1 MTAERQSEKLKE
13 RLHQWQSYAAQSPV
27 ADSACSREG
36 NGPPDARPEAVVVY
50 PHTLPSCAVS
60 DALTVQAG
68 RREASPGRSGE
79 RYEEQLAHL
88 EAALEKER
96 EYAQEMA
103 VKWGSEVLRRRS
115 EARPRQ
121 DRSLPRVRTL
131 SFKGSRFAKKPAV
144 MTPQPKQAQEI
155 VRNYLPLLVVCVSVL
170 LAGLCSF
177 IALNMEWSLGH

>member
-36 NGPPDARPEAVVVY
+36 NGPPDARQEAIVVY
-50 PHTLPSCAVS
+50 PHTPPSCAVS
-60 DALTVQAG
+60 DALTAQEGG
-68 RREASPGRSGE
+68 RESPGRSGE
-79 RYEEQLAHL
+79 RYQEQLACL

-96 EYAQEMA
+96 EHAQEMA

-115 EARPRQ
+115 EARSRQ
-121 DRSLPRVRTL
+121 DRSQPRVRTL
-131 SFKGSRFAKKPAV
+131 AFKGSRSARKPAA